1 MNVEQLY
8 QILAKNPN
16 QTLRWQLPDGLQV
29 PSHYHVTEIGKV
41 SKRFLD
47 CGGTERTVETCVL
60 QLWVAND
67 TDHRLQTQ
75 KLAKIIESARFIS
88 GDLLV
93 EVEHESPLITVVKE
107 NKCVDDTT
115 VAIYPVVDVI
125 VDNDGLIVNLGTK
138 HTNCLAPEKCGLNV
152 LSCGESGCC

>member
-8 QILAKNPN
+8 QILVKNPN

-29 PSHYHVTEIGKV
+29 PCHYHVTEVGKV

-75 KLAKIIESARFIS
+75 KLSKIIESAQFIS
-88 GDLLV
+88 GDLPV
-93 EVEHESPLITVVKE
+93 EVEHESPLLTVVKE
-107 NKCVDDTT
+107 NKCTT
-115 VAIYPVVDVI
+115 LATYPVVDVV
-125 VDNDGLIVNLGTK
+125 VDDGLIVKLGTK
-138 HTNCLAPEKCGLNV
+138 HANCLAPEKCGLNV
-152 LSCGESGCC
+152 LSCGSSGCC

>member
-41 SKRFLD
+41 TKRFLD

-75 KLAKIIESARFIS
+75 KLSKIIESARFIS
-88 GDLLV
+88 GDLPV
-93 EVEHESPLITVVKE
+93 EVEHESPLLTVVKE

-115 VAIYPVVDVI
+115 VAIYPVVDVV
-125 VDNDGLIVNLGTK
+125 VDDGLVVRLGTK

-152 LSCGESGCC
+152 LSCGSSGCC